1 MGGNWN
7 LRSADPAADAA
18 ACAGIYRPYVTES
31 WVSFEIDPPDH
42 SEMERRIEDYSAS
55 HAWLVAECDG
65 VVQGYAYGSPHR
77 SRAAYASS
85 CDVAIYL
92 AEDVR
97 RKGLG
102 RALYGALLP
111 ALNDLPADAGRIM
124 RRG

>member
-1 MGGNWN
+1 MGANWN
-7 LRSADPAADAA
+7 LRPADPGADAA
-18 ACAGIYRPYVTES
+18 ACAEIYRPYVTES
-31 WVSFEIDPPDH
+31 WVSFEIDPPDR
-42 SEMERRIEDYSAS
+42 SEMERRIGDYSAS
-55 HAWLVAECDG
+55 HAWLVSECDG